1 MDLKPYIYD
10 NGIAKRYYICSA
22 CRSRAMKSEG
32 VDGCV
37 TFYYICM
44 ECGSVESAP
53 LWEMMHEPIVEDA
66 PSEAWISMADLAL
79 LIVNQSENKN

>member
-22 CRSRAMKSEG
+22 CESKAMRSEG
-32 VDGCV
+32 IDGCAAY
-37 TFYYICM
+37 YYICM

-53 LWEMMHEPIVEDA
+53 RGEMMSEPIAEET
-66 PSEAWISMADLAL
+66 PSEAWISMADLAVL
-79 LIVNQSENKN
+79 VMAPLENKN

>member
-10 NGIAKRYYICSA
+10 TGFAKRYYVCGA
-22 CRSRAMKSEG
+22 CGSRAMKSEG

-37 TFYYICM
+37 TTYYICM

-53 LWEMMHEPIVEDA
+53 FWELISEPIVEDA

-79 LIVNQSENKN
+79 LIVTQSENRN

>member
-1 MDLKPYIYD
+1 
-10 NGIAKRYYICSA
+10 
-22 CRSRAMKSEG
+22 MKSEG

-37 TFYYICM
+37 TTYYICM

-53 LWEMMHEPIVEDA
+53 FWELISEPIVEDA

-79 LIVNQSENKN
+79 LIVTQSENRN